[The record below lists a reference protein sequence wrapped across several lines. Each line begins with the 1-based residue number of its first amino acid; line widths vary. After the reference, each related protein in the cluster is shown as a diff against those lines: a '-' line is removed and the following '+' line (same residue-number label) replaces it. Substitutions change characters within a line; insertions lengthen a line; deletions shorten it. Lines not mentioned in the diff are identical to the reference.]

1 MRRLPG
7 CRRPRRRPPR
17 ASSRRRRREPRVPI
31 TRPIKTV
38 RPVSTSSEGT
48 QRPASPRYRA
58 SSPSSVAR
66 LPPSRSMARLQD
78 KIVLITGAAG
88 AVGRAVAAAVKR
100 EGGSVIATDLA
111 GQAGIDHA
119 LDVTAEEAWQGV
131 LAAVDR
137 RHGRLDGLVNSAG
150 IVHLGTVEDT
160 DYATWRRVLAVNLDG
175 TFLGCR
181 HALPLL
187 KRSGGAI
194 VNLSSISGIVG
205 GHNLAAYNASKGGV
219 RLLTKS
225 VALYGARLKP
235 PVRCNSIHP
244 AFLEGPMVE
253 DILAQ
258 TGRPDIAR
266 GQLARDIPLGRLG
279 EPAEVAELCVYLLSD
294 ESRFVTG
301 AEFAIDGGLTAR

>member
-1 MRRLPG
+1 
-7 CRRPRRRPPR
+7 
-17 ASSRRRRREPRVPI
+17 
-31 TRPIKTV
+31 
-38 RPVSTSSEGT
+38 
-48 QRPASPRYRA
+48 
-58 SSPSSVAR
+58 
-66 LPPSRSMARLQD
+66 MARLQD

-88 AVGRAVAAAVKR
+88 AVGRAVATAIKR
-100 EGGSVIATDLA
+100 EGGQAVTTDLA
-111 GQAGIDHA
+111 GQAGIDHV
-119 LDVTAEEAWQGV
+119 LDVTAEDDWQSV

-187 KRSGGAI
+187 KRSGGTI

-225 VALYGARLKP
+225 VALHGARLKP

-258 TGRPDIAR
+258 TGRPDVAR

>member
-1 MRRLPG
+1 
-7 CRRPRRRPPR
+7 
-17 ASSRRRRREPRVPI
+17 
-31 TRPIKTV
+31 
-38 RPVSTSSEGT
+38 
-48 QRPASPRYRA
+48 
-58 SSPSSVAR
+58 
-66 LPPSRSMARLQD
+66 MARLQD

-88 AVGRAVAAAVKR
+88 AVGRAVASAIKR
-100 EGGSVIATDLA
+100 EGGQAVTTDLA
-111 GQAGIDHA
+111 GRAGIDHV
-119 LDVTAEEAWQGV
+119 LDVTAEDDWQSV

-160 DYATWRRVLAVNLDG
+160 DYATWRRVLAINLDG

-225 VALYGARLKP
+225 VALHGARLKP

-258 TGRPDIAR
+258 TGRPDVAR